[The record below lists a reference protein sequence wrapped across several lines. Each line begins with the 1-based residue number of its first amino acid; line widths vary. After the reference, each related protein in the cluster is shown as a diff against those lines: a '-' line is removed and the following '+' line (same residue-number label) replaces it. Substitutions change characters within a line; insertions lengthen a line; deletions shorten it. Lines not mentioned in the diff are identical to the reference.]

1 MCTRL
6 KTWPPSLKYTY
17 AQSCDV
23 LALAPACLL
32 LFFNSSPRVNIFQS
46 NNQFS
51 TSCWIRQTVSNRL
64 ELDQKLML
72 NAIPQQQVLNTNL
85 ISVSRGQTSAWC
97 LSQPELPAGG
107 KQQQQQQQQ
116 HHRMHGKQSSSQN
129 WGHSKCTA
137 QDCDILPSRDNSVQ
151 LVSTYVSL
159 TIP

>member
-1 MCTRL
+1 M
-6 KTWPPSLKYTY
+6 
-17 AQSCDV
+17 

-116 HHRMHGKQSSSQN
+116 HHHRMHGKQSSSQN

>member
-107 KQQQQQQQQ
+107 KQQQQQQ

-151 LVSTYVSL
+151 LL